1 MDVSLSVR
9 ATTTELRHDE
19 LLLSDGRLPSRSLV
33 SSVELGSV
41 QARADHAQQQIRA
54 VVLDVAAQ
62 DLLIDR
68 DCCRALDIAKRVDR
82 RANAEITDALNV
94 RSCAFVLAI
103 PFLTVL
109 DGYFGEADTDGT
121 DIASKNIATVESLS
135 RPDCVI
141 ETLEVNCGI
150 KLATV

>member
-82 RANAEITDALNV
+82 RANAEITDALNI
-94 RSCAFVLAI
+94 RSCAFVLTI

-121 DIASKNIATVESLS
+121 DIASENITAVEGLS

-141 ETLEVNCGI
+141 ETLEVDCGI